1 MPLFSFRCKA
11 CNHEFE
17 ALVRSSEVPV
27 CAACGSGALDK
38 LVSRIAPEGK
48 SGSILKNARTAAA
61 KEGHFSNYSKAERSR
76 L

>member
-17 ALVRSSEVPV
+17 ALVRSSEAPV
-27 CAACGSGALDK
+27 CGSCGGGELDK
-38 LVSRIAPEGK
+38 LVSRIAPDGK